1 MSKVFTS
8 GESERRTAA
17 LSVLKRDGVRREF
30 SLTCVII
37 IEEGAVKVKVGIG
50 KTIYLK
56 AGKAGENGVQTPEE
70 KRQYILI
77 VTYEQ

>member
-37 IEEGAVKVKVGIG
+37 IGEEPEKVNNVLIMQKSYKVS
-50 KTIYLK
+50 
-56 AGKAGENGVQTPEE
+56 P
-70 KRQYILI
+70 
-77 VTYEQ
+77 